1 MSDAKRSVTARSTS
15 GKCVAVLGIAL
26 LAGCDPVSL
35 TVFGVGTATGV
46 QHTLN
51 GITYKTFTAPL
62 PQVRTATINSL
73 NRMGIKVAS
82 REKTKEGE
90 VIKASASERQIEI
103 ELDAITVST
112 TRMRTSVR
120 NGFFMDSA
128 TATEIILQ
136 TEKALNN
143 GKGVNS

>member
-1 MSDAKRSVTARSTS
+1 MSDVKRGVTARSTS

-62 PQVRTATINSL
+62 PRVRTATINGL

-103 ELDAITVST
+103 ELDAITAST

-120 NGFFMDSA
+120 NGLFMDSA

-143 GKGVNS
+143 GKGVSS